1 MKNSTPNS
9 VKSYSVS
16 SVAFAVP
23 WCCVLPAVLAVFGLA
38 GTAAMRLT
46 LMQYTPFLLIF
57 SALFLGRANY
67 LTHIKKQGNGVSR
80 LIVGFSTLFAFG
92 LWFLWFSMI

>member
-1 MKNSTPNS
+1 MKISASDS

-23 WCCVLPAVLAVFGLA
+23 WCCVLPAVLSVFGLG

-46 LMQYTPFLLIF
+46 LMRYTPFLLIF
-57 SALFLGRANY
+57 SVFFLGRANY
-67 LTHIKKQGNGVSR
+67 LVHVRKQGNRTSH
-80 LIVGFSTLFAFG
+80 LIVWLSTLVALV
-92 LWFLWFSMI
+92 LWLPWLSMN